1 MSSSA
6 RGLLPSATGFDLTAT
21 PPPVRHLLRDLWRS
35 RSLILVLAR
44 KDFFVRYRRTS
55 FGLLWA
61 VFLPVLQAAV
71 LTVVFGKILKSRAPD
86 YAVYV
91 FSGMVPWSFFTTSFG
106 QGATAIV
113 DNTTLANR
121 IYFPRA
127 VLPLVSVVSSLFS
140 VSITVVLLIVMAL
153 GFGVSLG
160 PAILVLPLG
169 IALVAVLA
177 ACFAAVASALHVY
190 FRDIRFIVSAAMTV
204 WLYLTP
210 VIFRIEQLPHL
221 VRPIVRINP
230 MTGVVELFRFA
241 TVGASDGW
249 LVSLAVTM
257 VWVIVLAT
265 VALQLHRRFDR
276 LFADRI

>member
-1 MSSSA
+1 M
-6 RGLLPSATGFDLTAT
+6 PSASGFDLTAT
-21 PPPVRHLLRDLWRS
+21 PAPVRRLLRDLWRS
-35 RSLILVLAR
+35 RSLVFVLAR
-44 KDFFVRYRRTS
+44 KEFFVRYRRTS

-61 VFLPVLQAAV
+61 VFLPVLQATV
-71 LTVVFGKILKSRAPD
+71 LTLVFGRLLKARGPD
-86 YAVYV
+86 YPVYV
-91 FSGMVPWSFFTTSFG
+91 FSGMVPWSFFVSSFG

-127 VLPLVSVVSSLFS
+127 VLPLVPVMSSLFS
-140 VSITVVLLIVMAL
+140 IAITIALLVVMAV
-153 GFGVSLG
+153 GFGVDLG
-160 PAILVLPLG
+160 PELLALPAGVLLV
-169 IALVAVLA
+169 ALVS
-177 ACFAAVASALHVY
+177 ACFGLVASALHVY
-190 FRDIRFIVSAAMTV
+190 FRDVRFLVSAALTV

-210 VIFRIEQLPHL
+210 VIFRVEQLPRL
-221 VRPIVRINP
+221 LRPVVRANP

-249 LVSLAVTM
+249 LGSLVVTG
-257 VWVIVLAT
+257 VWVVVLLT

>member
-1 MSSSA
+1 M
-6 RGLLPSATGFDLTAT
+6 RL
-21 PPPVRHLLRDLWRS
+21 LLRDLWRS
-35 RSLILVLAR
+35 RSLIFVLAR
-44 KDFFVRYRRTS
+44 KEFFVRYRRTS

-61 VFLPVLQAAV
+61 VFLPVLQATV
-71 LTVVFGKILKSRAPD
+71 LTIVFGKILKSRAPD

-91 FSGMVPWSFFTTSFG
+91 FSGMVPWSFFASSFG

-127 VLPLVSVVSSLFS
+127 VLPLVSVVSSMFS
-140 VSITVVLLIVMAL
+140 VAITVVLLIVMAL

-160 PAILVLPLG
+160 PELLVLPFG
-169 IALVAVLA
+169 VALVALLA
-177 ACFAAVASALHVY
+177 ACFASVASALHVY

-210 VIFRIEQLPHL
+210 VIFRVEQLPRL
-221 VRPIVRINP
+221 VRPIVRANP

-249 LVSLAVTM
+249 LTSLAVTGA
-257 VWVIVLAT
+257 WVVVLLT
-265 VALQLHRRFDR
+265 IALQLHRRFDR

>member
-1 MSSSA
+1 VSSSA
-6 RGLLPSATGFDLTAT
+6 AGLLPSASGFDLTAT
-21 PPPVRHLLRDLWRS
+21 PPPVRRLLRDLWRS
-35 RSLILVLAR
+35 RSLVFVLAR

-61 VFLPVLQAAV
+61 VFLPLLQATV
-71 LTVVFGKILKSRAPD
+71 LTIVFGKLLKSRAPD

-91 FSGMVPWSFFTTSFG
+91 FSGMVPWSFFTSSFG

-127 VLPLVSVVSSLFS
+127 VLPLVPVVSSMFS
-140 VSITVVLLIVMAL
+140 VAITIALLIAMAL

-160 PAILVLPLG
+160 PELLVLPLG
-169 IALVAVLA
+169 VLLVALLS
-177 ACFAAVASALHVY
+177 ACLGLVASALHVY
-190 FRDIRFIVSAAMTV
+190 FRDIRFIVSASMTV
-204 WLYLTP
+204 WLYVTP
-210 VIFRIEQLPHL
+210 VIFRVDQLPGFL
-221 VRPIVRINP
+221 RPVVRANP
-230 MTGVVELFRFA
+230 MTGIVELFRFA
-241 TVGASDGW
+241 TVGASPGW
-249 LVSLAVTM
+249 TISLVVTAAWIVVLLA
-257 VWVIVLAT
+257 